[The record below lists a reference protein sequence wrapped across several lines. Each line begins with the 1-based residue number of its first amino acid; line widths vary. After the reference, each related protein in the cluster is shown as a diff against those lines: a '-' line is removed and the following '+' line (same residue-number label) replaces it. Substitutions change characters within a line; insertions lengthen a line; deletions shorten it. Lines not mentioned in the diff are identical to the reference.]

1 MSALESLRHAIESEA
16 RERAKVFGAV
26 PTAIALIH
34 AAVDLLENADS
45 DDLESTTA
53 DLIDLLDELS
63 NNFYESEYDGSPA
76 AELPLNPE
84 DLIV

>member
-26 PTAIALIH
+26 PTAIALIN

-45 DDLESTTA
+45 EDLETTTA
-53 DLIDLLDELS
+53 ELIEVLDSLS
-63 NNFYESEYDGSPA
+63 ENFYESEYDGSPA